1 MRILVLNHEFPPV
14 GGGGGRAAED
24 ICRELSKRGHEIRV
38 LTAHIRGL
46 PREEERGGYTIV
58 RLPSLRPQ
66 PYKAS
71 FLSMTA
77 YVLAGLWAGR
87 RMIRIFKPEVI
98 HAHFAVPAGA
108 LAWALSRMT
117 GIPYVLTIHLG
128 DVPGGVPEK
137 TGGWFRWIYPFTRA
151 IWRDANRIIAVSE
164 FTRQL
169 ALKNY
174 DAKIQV
180 IPNGVDLRTLKPGGI
195 HLNQPP
201 RIVFAGR
208 FMAQKNP
215 LQLVQILGRLK
226 QLQWQCV
233 MIGDGPLMQDVK
245 HAVAEADLEDR
256 FHFTGWIDP
265 QDVLNWFDRSDILL
279 MPSRSEGLPVVGV
292 QALAKGLAIVAS
304 QVGGFVDLVD
314 HDKNGYLIQ
323 QEDIAKF
330 STLLLGLLSDS
341 KRLLSFRTASLEK
354 AQCFEINQVVK
365 GYENIFLDVV
375 ASKDRHD

>member
-1 MRILVLNHEFPPV
+1 MRILVLNHEFPPI
-14 GGGGGRAAED
+14 GGGGGRVAKD
-24 ICRELSKRGHEIRV
+24 ICRELSKWGYEIKV
-38 LTAHIRGL
+38 LTAHIKGL
-46 PREEERGGYTIV
+46 PREEERDGYQVI
-58 RLPSLRPQ
+58 RLPSLRNQ

-77 YVLAGLWAGR
+77 YVLAGLWTGHR
-87 RMIRIFKPEVI
+87 LVRSFKPEVI

-108 LAWALSRMT
+108 LAWVLSRMT
-117 GIPYVLTIHLG
+117 GIPYVLTVHLG

-137 TGGWFRWIYPFTRA
+137 TGGWFRWIHPFTRA
-151 IWRDANRIIAVSE
+151 IWRDANRIVAVSE

-169 ALKNY
+169 ALKKY
-174 DAKIQV
+174 DVKIQV
-180 IPNGVDLRTLKPGGI
+180 ISNGVDLSTMQPNII

-215 LQLVQILGRLK
+215 LQLVQTLKGLK
-226 QLQWQCV
+226 QFQWQCV
-233 MIGDGPLMQDVK
+233 MIGDGPLMQDIK
-245 HAVAEADLEDR
+245 RAVAESDLEDR
-256 FHFTGWIDP
+256 FQFTGWIDP
-265 QDVLNWFDRSDILL
+265 QDVLNWFDRSDILF

-292 QALAKGLAIVAS
+292 QALAKGLAIIAS

-330 STLLLGLLSDS
+330 STSLQGLLSDS
-341 KRLLSFRTASLEK
+341 TRLLSFRKASLEK
-354 AQCFEINQVVK
+354 AKCFEINQVVQE
-365 GYENIFLDVV
+365 YENIFLSVLTNG
-375 ASKDRHD
+375 A

>member
-24 ICRELSKRGHEIRV
+24 ICRELSKRGYEIKV
-38 LTAHIRGL
+38 LTTHIQGL
-46 PREEERGGYTIV
+46 PHEEERDGYQVI
-58 RLPSLRPQ
+58 RLPSLRTQ

-71 FLSMTA
+71 FLSMAA
-77 YVLAGLWAGR
+77 YVLAGLWTGR
-87 RMIRIFKPEVI
+87 RLIRSFKPEVI

-117 GIPYVLTIHLG
+117 GIPYVLTAHLG

-137 TGGWFRWIYPFTRA
+137 TGGWFRWVYPFTRA
-151 IWRDANRIIAVSE
+151 IWRDANQIVAVSE

-169 ALKNY
+169 ALKKY
-174 DAKIQV
+174 DVKIQV
-180 IPNGVDLRTLKPGGI
+180 IPNGVDLSTLKPNVV
-195 HLNQPP
+195 HLNGPP
-201 RIVFAGR
+201 LIVFAGR
-208 FMAQKNP
+208 FMLQKNP
-215 LQLVQILGRLK
+215 LQLVRTLAGLK

-245 HAVAEADLEDR
+245 RAVAESDLQDR
-256 FHFTGWIDP
+256 FQFTGWIDP
-265 QDVLNWFDRSDILL
+265 QDVLNWFDRSDILF

-323 QEDIAKF
+323 QEDTAKF
-330 STLLLGLLSDS
+330 SGSLLALLSDS
-341 KRLLSFRTASLEK
+341 KRLLSFRNASLEK
-354 AQCFEINQVVK
+354 AKCFEINRVVRE
-365 GYENIFLDVV
+365 YENILLSVL
-375 ASKDRHD
+375 KDKHD

>member
-1 MRILVLNHEFPPV
+1 MRILILNHEFPPI

-24 ICRELSKRGHEIRV
+24 ICRTLSERGYEIKV
-38 LTAHIRGL
+38 LTAHLRGL
-46 PREEERGGYTIV
+46 PREEERDGYQVI
-58 RLPSLRPQ
+58 RLPSLRAQ
-66 PYKAS
+66 PYQAS
-71 FLSMTA
+71 FLSMAA
-77 YVLAGLWAGR
+77 YVLAGLWTGR
-87 RMIRIFKPEVI
+87 RLLRSFKPEVI

-117 GIPYVLTIHLG
+117 GIPYVLTVHLG

-137 TGGWFRWIYPFTRA
+137 TGGWFQWVHLLTRP

-169 ALKNY
+169 ALKKY
-174 DAKIQV
+174 DVKIQV
-180 IPNGVDLRTLKPGGI
+180 IPNGVDLSTVQPHLV

-215 LQLVQILGRLK
+215 LQLVQTLNGLK

-245 HAVAEADLEDR
+245 RIVAESGLEDR

-265 QDVLNWFDRSDILL
+265 RDVLDWFDRSDILF

-304 QVGGFVDLVD
+304 QVGGFVELVD
-314 HDKNGYLIQ
+314 HGKNGYLIR
-323 QEDIAKF
+323 QEDVANF
-330 STLLLGLLSDS
+330 STSLLGLLSDS
-341 KRLLSFRTASLEK
+341 DRLLSFRNASLEK
-354 AQCFEINQVVK
+354 AKCFEINQVVK
-365 GYENIFLDVV
+365 EYENVFLSVLT
-375 ASKDRHD
+375 KEG